1 MSGADL
7 RIVHL
12 AFDHASVRALHN
24 LLEQDSGA
32 THWWWIEPTPSLRHD
47 IFSWRNAL
55 RTAEVPAMLAEADAV
70 VIHRLKGPNLRWLET
85 MPKDVPV
92 VWASWG
98 DDYYRVLRS
107 LNRSLFLPWTA
118 ALNALLG
125 KMSITMQRV
134 GSAFGGAEK
143 RFVSA
148 CKRVDALS
156 TLMGEQAPFFG
167 VFTDPKPRTYPSF
180 YNPTPPESD
189 VQWCTDVPGR
199 VLLGTNAS
207 NTSNHLD
214 LMLRIKSANPPEGTR
229 FGAGLSYG
237 SARYAKSIDV
247 LGSWLLPQWKGQ
259 FELLPRQAYADWLCT
274 HNVLVMNNVRTQG
287 TGVLVMA
294 LWYGIRVVVRADAH
308 LTPFLRQHGFAFDC
322 LPSRGWD
329 NALYAPLNTQDREH
343 NRSLAKHLFGKE
355 QRLQTMRSML
365 GDVRSGR
372 LTRRL
377 T

>member
-12 AFDHASVRALHN
+12 AFDHASVRDLHAL
-24 LLEQDSGA
+24 LQQDERAS
-32 THWWWIEPTPSLRHD
+32 HWWWIEPTSTLQGKA
-47 IFSWRNAL
+47 FEWNNAL
-55 RTAEVPAMLAEADAV
+55 RTDEVPTTLAQANAV
-70 VIHRLKGPNLRWLET
+70 VIHRLKGANLDWIQRI
-85 MPKDVPV
+85 PDNVPV

-98 DDYYRVLRS
+98 DDYYRVLGS

-118 ALNALLG
+118 TLNAVLG
-125 KMSITMQRV
+125 KMSITVQRM

-143 RFVSA
+143 RFVQA
-148 CKRVDALS
+148 CQRVDAVS
-156 TLMGEQAPFFG
+156 TLMEENAPFFG
-167 VFTDPKPRTYPSF
+167 VFSEPKPHTYRSF

-189 VQWCTDVPGR
+189 LQWCTDVPGR

-214 LMLRIKSANPPEGTR
+214 LILRLRSATPPDHVR
-229 FGAGLSYG
+229 FSAGLSYG
-237 SARYAKSIDV
+237 STRYAKAIDF
-247 LGSWLLPQWKGQ
+247 LGSRLLSHWESQ
-259 FELLPRQAYADWLCT
+259 FEHLPRQSYGDWLCT

-294 LWYGIRVVVRADAH
+294 LWHGMKIVVRPDAH
-308 LTPFLRQHGFAFDC
+308 ITPFFQAHGFVFDC
-322 LPSRGWD
+322 LPAHGWNND
-329 NALYAPLNTQDREH
+329 FYSPLNAQERAH
-343 NRSLAKHLFGKE
+343 NRVLAARVFGQQ
-355 QRLQTMRSML
+355 QRILTLDAML
-365 GDVRSGR
+365 EDLISGR